1 MFRAQ
6 LSSRFETAAY
16 LLLLL
21 GALGDWASTTAG
33 LSMGLLEGNTLA
45 ASLMM
50 DGLWIPADLVMVGI
64 CIAVPYLANRLVKS
78 TATKVLYLF
87 PLMAGL
93 FKVAVSLWNISLIM

>member
-6 LSSRFETAAY
+6 LSGRFETAAY

-21 GALGDWASTTAG
+21 GALGDWASTTTG
-33 LSMGLLEGNTLA
+33 LSVGLLEGNTLA
-45 ASLMM
+45 ASLMAG
-50 DGLWIPADLVMVGI
+50 GLWIPVDLMMVGV
-64 CIAVPYLANRLVKS
+64 CIAVPYLVNRLVKS
-78 TATKVLYLF
+78 RAAKVLYLF